1 MRQMKKII
9 VSSVLTAS
17 MFTPTAYASLVSNAV
32 LDFTD
37 GIESCAGGLG
47 TYPDNCT
54 YGLVVNDNSGSYF
67 SVGSANPSKAD
78 RRAIKSAGAGITLGT
93 AQVIGEID
101 ETWLYGGNPGNHYT
115 QGDGPTVI
123 STSGNTATVS
133 MVGWTV
139 WWGPSGAEGSINMG
153 TGVDAVITCGV
164 DCSVGDLFVLDYSAC
179 VPGGGFPPCPDYFLH
194 LEGIIAAPSAVP
206 VPAAVW
212 LFGSGLIG
220 LIGFARRK
228 SHA

>member
-1 MRQMKKII
+1 MKKII

-17 MFTPTAYASLVSNAV
+17 MFTPTAYASLASNAV

-37 GIESCAGGLG
+37 GIESCAGDLG
-47 TYPDNCT
+47 TYPDDCT
-54 YGLVVNDNSGSYF
+54 YGIAVNDNAGSYF
-67 SVGSANPSKAD
+67 SAGTATPGITD
-78 RRAIKSAGAGITLGT
+78 RRAMISAGTGVTLGA
-93 AQVIGEID
+93 AQAIGEID

-115 QGDGPTVI
+115 QGDGPTVV
-123 STSGNTATVS
+123 SASGNTATVS
-133 MVGWTV
+133 MVSWTL
-139 WWGPSGAEGSINMG
+139 WWGPLGEEGSINLG

-179 VPGGGFPPCPDYFLH
+179 IPTGTFPTCPDYFLH

-220 LIGFARRK
+220 LIGVARRK
-228 SHA
+228 A